1 MHAELIS
8 TMDRSRGLLQTT
20 RRSLAAERALD
31 AVLDDSFPASDP
43 PSWTP
48 GIAEARPA
56 HLATVT
62 PLPVTSTG
70 SPRWVQRLE
79 SLAGVIVLALAFLLF
94 VVGLP
99 LALAG
104 LAILTAVRRRAT

>member
-1 MHAELIS
+1 MHTDFITTL
-8 TMDRSRGLLQTT
+8 DRPRGLLQPA

-62 PLPVTSTG
+62 PLPVTSTD
-70 SPRWVQRLE
+70 SPRWVQRLG
-79 SLAGVIVLALAFLLF
+79 SSVGAIVLALAVPLF

-99 LALAG
+99 LALAW
-104 LAILTAVRRRAT
+104 LAVLTAVRRRAT

>member
-8 TMDRSRGLLQTT
+8 TMDRPRGLLQPA

-43 PSWTP
+43 PSWTT

-56 HLATVT
+56 RLATVT

-70 SPRWVQRLE
+70 SPKWVQRLG
-79 SLAGVIVLALAFLLF
+79 SLAGAIVVALAFPLF
-94 VVGLP
+94 VVGVP

-104 LAILTAVRRRAT
+104 IAVLAAVRRRAT